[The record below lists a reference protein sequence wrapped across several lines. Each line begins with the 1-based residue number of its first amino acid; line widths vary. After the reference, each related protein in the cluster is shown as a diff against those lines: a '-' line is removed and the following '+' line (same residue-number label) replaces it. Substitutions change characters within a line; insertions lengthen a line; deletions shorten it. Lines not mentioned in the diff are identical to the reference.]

1 VRSPDPPPTFGR
13 QNAVFW
19 LLYGDGYCGMDI
31 LLVLCKSVDRF
42 YTLTSQNP
50 RPACVGLG
58 YRVQPLERRR
68 PFNTERARLHLEWG
82 QVRVL
87 YLGGRGSHLLGEL
100 VGGARRVEWHG
111 ARRAHGVQQQ
121 HGRLRAVRGR
131 RMCYPLFKFR
141 IAT

>member
-50 RPACVGLG
+50 RPTCVGLG

-68 PFNTERARLHLEWG
+68 PFNTERDRLHLEWG
-82 QVRVL
+82 QVRVVTWVAVARICL
-87 YLGGRGSHLLGEL
+87 VSSWAVHAGSSGTAHAAHMVCSSSTAVCALC
-100 VGGARRVEWHG
+100 VGGVCVTPFLSSE
-111 ARRAHGVQQQ
+111 
-121 HGRLRAVRGR
+121 
-131 RMCYPLFKFR
+131 
-141 IAT
+141 